1 MSAPPELELAY
12 AFSLVGLRGH
22 AFFVL
27 VVFGLVVE
35 VFLAVLLVVV
45 AFLLVVFA
53 VEVPATGHPIATSAS

>member
-12 AFSLVGLRGH
+12 AFSLVGLRGQ
-22 AFFVL
+22 ALLVL
-27 VVFGLVVE
+27 VVFE